1 MKVLIAED
9 DAASRKLLRHFIGNL
24 PNFKVVGE
32 AANGEELIHYVTKE
46 KPDIALV
53 DIGMPLLNGMEA
65 VKSCKE
71 FLPSLQ
77 VIFITGHDDYAVEAF
92 SVRAVDYILKPIE
105 RNRLYAA
112 LERAAQ
118 AFSANAD
125 KEMTFKKDLMIK
137 QQKAITFI
145 PLDEILFIER
155 IDRKTV
161 IHTINQKFETN
172 EALASFEET
181 LDSRFMASHRSY
193 IINLDF
199 LTRIET
205 VGQMYKAYFKNYD
218 ETAKVSKHKLAEL
231 QHCKSF

>member
-1 MKVLIAED
+1 MLIAED
-9 DAASRKLLRHFIGNL
+9 DAASRKLLKHFIGNL

-32 AANGEELIHYVTKE
+32 AANGEELIQYVMKE
-46 KPDIALV
+46 KPDVALV

-92 SVRAVDYILKPIE
+92 NVRAVDYILKPIE

-112 LERAAQ
+112 LERAVQ
-118 AFSANAD
+118 ALTSNAD

-155 IDRKTV
+155 MDRKTV

-172 EALASFEET
+172 EALTSFEDT

-199 LTRIET
+199 LTKIEK
-205 VGQMYKAYFKNYD
+205 VGQMYKGYFKNYN